1 MCFSCNADGW
11 NAIERCKK
19 CMREAVAPV
28 RLNWKRDL
36 MTSATKII
44 QSACVAIVQPPREI
58 HNEIALRGNWTI
70 DDYERA
76 NGILWLYSFGL
87 AGNWGSRYRY
97 LGLMAHLLTMANGP
111 IFHIFAFLS
120 RDSLPFLCRLRSTAI
135 GEGKKNQ
142 KHDEIGRGPTDTF
155 ADSAHLH
162 WTTSKRM
169 KIRKNENRNII
180 DLHFTCINLCS
191 IFRFLSPERC
201 DNLDRRN
208 KRHVG
213 RRRVNQK
220 VCQKFNALRSLLVSF
235 VNSYCLSQTVVQLC
249 WGQ

>member
-111 IFHIFAFLS
+111 IFIFLLFSLEIPCLS
-120 RDSLPFLCRLRSTAI
+120 FAVCVPQQSVKEKKTKNMMKLAAVQLTHSQIPHTSTERHQS
-135 GEGKKNQ
+135 GWKFVK
-142 KHDEIGRGPTDTF
+142 
-155 ADSAHLH
+155 
-162 WTTSKRM
+162 M
-169 KIRKNENRNII
+169 KIEI
-180 DLHFTCINLCS
+180 
-191 IFRFLSPERC
+191 
-201 DNLDRRN
+201 
-208 KRHVG
+208 
-213 RRRVNQK
+213 
-220 VCQKFNALRSLLVSF
+220 
-235 VNSYCLSQTVVQLC
+235 
-249 WGQ
+249 